1 MTDKP
6 LSAAEAKRAREL
18 EARRAMFTQ
27 GDARPANTDLSTI
40 LGPEEGAQKG
50 MTTEEPPADT
60 AAPEP
65 AAQEAAEAS
74 AMPADTPNPMP
85 TAEKPA
91 KAPKTA
97 SPGNRKAE
105 RKPWDEYLPTE
116 AKGFTTKF
124 DPELHAKLV
133 WITENVPKMSIQ
145 KIVKA
150 AVAEFADKTIAERYK
165 P

>member
-27 GDARPANTDLSTI
+27 GDARPANTDLSTL

-50 MTTEEPPADT
+50 VTVEEPPADT
-60 AAPEP
+60 AAPGPATPEAVEAP
-65 AAQEAAEAS
+65 AAS
-74 AMPADTPNPMP
+74 ADDPNPAP
-85 TAEKPA
+85 TAA

-97 SPGNRKAE
+97 SPGHKKAE

-124 DPELHAKLV
+124 APELHAKLV